1 MEGGGVRSGYDSLP
15 DDPEELGKRIEE
27 LKLQTRKLELEI
39 EVRRGTLELLKKGSS
54 LFLVDSAC
62 EP

>member
-39 EVRRGTLELLKKGSS
+39 EVRRGTLELLKRA
-54 LFLVDSAC
+54 LRCF
-62 EP
+62 

>member
-1 MEGGGVRSGYDSLP
+1 MRSGYDSLP

-54 LFLVDSAC
+54 LFLVGSAC
-62 EP
+62 EL